1 MDHLWKCPVPDPLEL
16 STLWHT
22 RYILRF
28 FTLLYHLTCTSA
40 SRDSWHKG
48 ALPFVQ
54 QYDKRCVHP
63 PPPPPP
69 TNTRLKH
76 ATHPALFN
84 IRSLGKGWRVR
95 KRGVLFKLC
104 PGVSRHTQHTCH
116 ARESAQTQR
125 FLFPADRRLPLAVK
139 YRVYPL
145 VRAY

>member
-1 MDHLWKCPVPDPLEL
+1 M
-16 STLWHT
+16 
-22 RYILRF
+22 
-28 FTLLYHLTCTSA
+28 A
-40 SRDSWHKG
+40 QGG
-48 ALPFVQ
+48 ATVRPPVQ
-54 QYDKRCVHP
+54 QTLRP
-63 PPPPPP
+63 PPSP

-76 ATHPALFN
+76 ATYPALFN

-125 FLFPADRRLPLAVK
+125 FLFPADRRLSLAVK